1 MSDFGG
7 LVRDDTSE
15 DKSEAKTP
23 ESKAKSSSKS
33 NASLASVL
41 GADDVASLTRKYDLD
56 PELGERVLVPLV
68 NFLDK
73 YGVGDAVNES
83 PTVSGIMSLAEFW
96 NDIAP
101 VVKNAADYFGG
112 RQKTLSEDDREFLE
126 RIRQDQE
133 ESADLSLFQ
142 DSETTS
148 IGESIVE
155 EPPEPIE
162 IVDDPFTS
170 SKPIDWTEMLGAG
183 KTQSNHYE
191 TSSTLQKQET
201 QFGISGLEQL
211 AREAGLSIE
220 EVQAKD
226 GQNKINGADAS
237 KTGVDYLAEDNNLG
251 SVIDSGTSKIQAAM
265 KTQAE
270 HYERTSQAQFDQMET
285 PDSALKYDPL
295 AVAGLEPPAS
305 LEGGG
310 LESMESLMA
319 KAGVSADDIK
329 TQSPADTALP
339 TDTDDQVDNYEE
351 VVLPEDPGIAPA
363 ETFMVDFSDYEVLE

>member
-15 DKSEAKTP
+15 DKAEAKNP

-112 RQKTLSEDDREFLE
+112 RQKTLSDDDREFLE
-126 RIRQDQE
+126 RIRQAQE
-133 ESADLSLFQ
+133 ESADMSLFQ
-142 DSETTS
+142 DAETTS

-170 SKPIDWTEMLGAG
+170 GKKIDWSEMLGMG
-183 KTQSNHYE
+183 KAKSNHYE
-191 TSSTLQKQET
+191 TSSTLQTPET
-201 QFGISGLEQL
+201 QFGINGLEQL
-211 AREAGLSIE
+211 AKEAGLSVE
-220 EVQAKD
+220 EVMAKD
-226 GQNKINGADAS
+226 GQNKINQSDTS
-237 KTGVDYLAEDNNLG
+237 KVGVDYLAEDNNLA
-251 SVIDSGTSKIQAAM
+251 SVMESGTSKIQAAM

-295 AVAGLEPPAS
+295 KVAGLEPPAS
-305 LEGGG
+305 LTGGG
-310 LESMESLMA
+310 LESVESLMA
-319 KAGVSADDIK
+319 KAGVTADEIK
-329 TQSPADTALP
+329 TQSPADTAVP
-339 TDTDDQVDNYEE
+339 TETDEQVDNYEE
-351 VVLPEDPGIAPA
+351 VVLPEDPGMAPA
-363 ETFMVDFSDYEVLE
+363 ETFMVDFADFEVQE

>member
-1 MSDFGG
+1 MSDFSG
-7 LVRDDTSE
+7 LVRDDDSDEKPEAQTS
-15 DKSEAKTP
+15 

-112 RQKTLSEDDREFLE
+112 RQKTLSDDDREFLE
-126 RIRQDQE
+126 RIRQAQE

-142 DSETTS
+142 DAETTT
-148 IGESIVE
+148 IGESVVE
-155 EPPEPIE
+155 TPPEPIE

-170 SKPIDWTEMLGAG
+170 GKPVDWSEMLGAG
-183 KTQSNHYE
+183 KTKTNHYE
-191 TSSTLQKQET
+191 TGSTLQKTET

-251 SVIDSGTSKIQAAM
+251 GVIDSGTAKIQAAM
-265 KTQAE
+265 QTQAE

-295 AVAGLEPPAS
+295 TVAGLEPPAP

-319 KAGVSADDIK
+319 KAGVSEDELK
-329 TQSPADTALP
+329 PQSPADTTEP
-339 TDTDDQVDNYEE
+339 TETDNEVDNYEE
-351 VVLPEDPGIAPA
+351 VVLPNDPGIAPA

>member
-126 RIRQDQE
+126 RIRQAQE

-142 DSETTS
+142 DSETKS

-237 KTGVDYLAEDNNLG
+237 KTGLDYLAEDNNLG

-319 KAGVSADDIK
+319 KAGVSAEDIK
-329 TQSPADTALP
+329 TQSPADTVIP

>member
-126 RIRQDQE
+126 RIRQAQE

-155 EPPEPIE
+155 TPPEPIE

-237 KTGVDYLAEDNNLG
+237 KTGLDYLA
-251 SVIDSGTSKIQAAM
+251 
-265 KTQAE
+265 
-270 HYERTSQAQFDQMET
+270 
-285 PDSALKYDPL
+285 
-295 AVAGLEPPAS
+295 
-305 LEGGG
+305 
-310 LESMESLMA
+310 
-319 KAGVSADDIK
+319 
-329 TQSPADTALP
+329 
-339 TDTDDQVDNYEE
+339 
-351 VVLPEDPGIAPA
+351 
-363 ETFMVDFSDYEVLE
+363 

>member
-126 RIRQDQE
+126 RIRQAQE

-155 EPPEPIE
+155 TPPEPIE

-170 SKPIDWTEMLGAG
+170 GKPIDWSQMLGAG

-237 KTGVDYLAEDNNLG
+237 KTGLDYLAEDNNLG

-270 HYERTSQAQFDQMET
+270 HYERTSQAQFDEMET
-285 PDSALKYDPL
+285 PESALKYDPL
-295 AVAGLEPPAS
+295 AVAGLEPPAA

-319 KAGVSADDIK
+319 KAGVSAEDIK
-329 TQSPADTALP
+329 TQSPADTVLP

>member
-126 RIRQDQE
+126 RIRQAQE

-155 EPPEPIE
+155 TPPEPIE

-170 SKPIDWTEMLGAG
+170 GKPIDWSQMLGAG

-270 HYERTSQAQFDQMET
+270 HYERTSQAQFDEMET
-285 PDSALKYDPL
+285 PESALKYDPL
-295 AVAGLEPPAS
+295 AVAGLEPPAA

-319 KAGVSADDIK
+319 KAGVSAEDIK
-329 TQSPADTALP
+329 TQSPADTVLP

>member
-126 RIRQDQE
+126 RIRQAQE

>member
-1 MSDFGG
+1 MSDFSG
-7 LVRDDTSE
+7 LVRDDDSDEKPEAQTS
-15 DKSEAKTP
+15 

-112 RQKTLSEDDREFLE
+112 RQKTLSDDDREFLE
-126 RIRQDQE
+126 RIRQAQE

-142 DSETTS
+142 DAETTT
-148 IGESIVE
+148 IGESVVE
-155 EPPEPIE
+155 TPPEPIE

-170 SKPIDWTEMLGAG
+170 GKPVDWSEMLGAG
-183 KTQSNHYE
+183 KTKTNHYE
-191 TSSTLQKQET
+191 TGSTLQKTET

-237 KTGVDYLAEDNNLG
+237 KTGVDYLAEDNNLEG
-251 SVIDSGTSKIQAAM
+251 VIDSGTAKIQAAM
-265 KTQAE
+265 QTQAE

-295 AVAGLEPPAS
+295 TVAGLEPPAP

-319 KAGVSADDIK
+319 KAGVSEDELK
-329 TQSPADTALP
+329 TQSPADTTEP
-339 TDTDDQVDNYEE
+339 TETDNEVDNYEE
-351 VVLPEDPGIAPA
+351 VVLPNDPGIAPA

>member
-7 LVRDDTSE
+7 LVRDDISE

-126 RIRQDQE
+126 RIRQAQE

-155 EPPEPIE
+155 TPPEPIE

-170 SKPIDWTEMLGAG
+170 GKPIDWSQMLGAG

-237 KTGVDYLAEDNNLG
+237 KTGLDYLAEDNNLG

-270 HYERTSQAQFDQMET
+270 HYERTSQAQFDEMET
-285 PDSALKYDPL
+285 PESALKYDPL
-295 AVAGLEPPAS
+295 AVAGLEPPAA

-319 KAGVSADDIK
+319 KAGVSAEDIK
-329 TQSPADTALP
+329 TQSPADTVLP

>member
-126 RIRQDQE
+126 RIRQAQE

-170 SKPIDWTEMLGAG
+170 GKPIDWSQMLGAG

-237 KTGVDYLAEDNNLG
+237 KTGIDYLAEDNNLG
-251 SVIDSGTSKIQAAM
+251 GVIDSGTSKIQAAM

-285 PDSALKYDPL
+285 PESALKYDPL
-295 AVAGLEPPAS
+295 SVAGLEPPAA

-329 TQSPADTALP
+329 TQSPADTVLP

>member
-15 DKSEAKTP
+15 DKAEAKNP

-112 RQKTLSEDDREFLE
+112 RQKTLSDDDREFLE
-126 RIRQDQE
+126 RIRQAQE
-133 ESADLSLFQ
+133 ESADMSLFQ
-142 DSETTS
+142 DAETTS

-170 SKPIDWTEMLGAG
+170 DKKIDWSEMLGMG
-183 KTQSNHYE
+183 KTKSNHYE
-191 TSSTLQKQET
+191 TSATLQKTET
-201 QFGISGLEQL
+201 QFGINGLEQL
-211 AREAGLSIE
+211 AKEAGLSVE
-220 EVQAKD
+220 EVMAKD
-226 GQNKINGADAS
+226 GQNKINQSDTS
-237 KTGVDYLAEDNNLG
+237 KVGVDYLAEDNNLA
-251 SVIDSGTSKIQAAM
+251 SVMESGTSKIQNRHANPS
-265 KTQAE
+265 
-270 HYERTSQAQFDQMET
+270 R
-285 PDSALKYDPL
+285 AL
-295 AVAGLEPPAS
+295 
-305 LEGGG
+305 
-310 LESMESLMA
+310 
-319 KAGVSADDIK
+319 
-329 TQSPADTALP
+329 
-339 TDTDDQVDNYEE
+339 
-351 VVLPEDPGIAPA
+351 
-363 ETFMVDFSDYEVLE
+363 

>member
-126 RIRQDQE
+126 RIRQAQE

-270 HYERTSQAQFDQMET
+270 HYERTSQAQFDEMET
-285 PDSALKYDPL
+285 PESALKYDPL
-295 AVAGLEPPAS
+295 AVAGLEPPAA

>member
-15 DKSEAKTP
+15 DKSESKTP

-126 RIRQDQE
+126 RIRQAQE

-170 SKPIDWTEMLGAG
+170 NKPIDWSEMLGAG

-226 GQNKINGADAS
+226 GQNKINGADPS
-237 KTGVDYLAEDNNLG
+237 KIGVDYLAEDNNLEG
-251 SVIDSGTSKIQAAM
+251 VMDSGTSKIQAAM
-265 KTQAE
+265 KNQAE
-270 HYERTSQAQFDQMET
+270 HYERTSQAQFDEMET

-295 AVAGLEPPAS
+295 SVAGLEPPAA

-319 KAGVSADDIK
+319 KAGVSAEDIK
-329 TQSPADTALP
+329 IQSPADTALP
-339 TDTDDQVDNYEE
+339 TDTDDEVDNYEE

>member
-15 DKSEAKTP
+15 DKSESKTP

-126 RIRQDQE
+126 RIRQAQE

-170 SKPIDWTEMLGAG
+170 NKPIDWSEMLGAG

-237 KTGVDYLAEDNNLG
+237 KTGVDYLAEDNNLAG
-251 SVIDSGTSKIQAAM
+251 VIDSGTSKIQAAM
-265 KTQAE
+265 KNQAE
-270 HYERTSQAQFDQMET
+270 HYERTSQAQFDEMET

-295 AVAGLEPPAS
+295 SVAGLEPPAA

-319 KAGVSADDIK
+319 KAGVSAEDIK
-329 TQSPADTALP
+329 IQSPADTALP
-339 TDTDDQVDNYEE
+339 TDTDDEVDNYEE

>member
-126 RIRQDQE
+126 RIRQAQE

-155 EPPEPIE
+155 TPPEPIE

-170 SKPIDWTEMLGAG
+170 GKPIDWSQMLGAG

-237 KTGVDYLAEDNNLG
+237 KTGLDYLAEDNNLG

-270 HYERTSQAQFDQMET
+270 HYERTSQAQFDEMET
-285 PDSALKYDPL
+285 PESALKYDPL
-295 AVAGLEPPAS
+295 AVAGLEPPAA

-319 KAGVSADDIK
+319 KAGVSAEDIK
-329 TQSPADTALP
+329 TQSPADTVIP

>member
-15 DKSEAKTP
+15 DKSESKTP

-126 RIRQDQE
+126 RIRQAQE

-170 SKPIDWTEMLGAG
+170 NKPIDWSEMLGAG

-226 GQNKINGADAS
+226 GQNKINGADPS
-237 KTGVDYLAEDNNLG
+237 KIGVDYLAEDNNLEG
-251 SVIDSGTSKIQAAM
+251 VMDSGTSKIQAAM
-265 KTQAE
+265 KNQAE
-270 HYERTSQAQFDQMET
+270 HYERTSQAQFDQLET
-285 PDSALKYDPL
+285 PESALKYDPL
-295 AVAGLEPPAS
+295 SVAGLEPPAA

-319 KAGVSADDIK
+319 KAGVSAEDIK
-329 TQSPADTALP
+329 IQSPADTALP
-339 TDTDDQVDNYEE
+339 TDTDDEVDNYEE

>member
-1 MSDFGG
+1 MSDFSG
-7 LVRDDTSE
+7 LVRDDDSDEKPEAQTS
-15 DKSEAKTP
+15 

-112 RQKTLSEDDREFLE
+112 RQKTLSDDDREFLE
-126 RIRQDQE
+126 RIRQAQE

-142 DSETTS
+142 DAETTT
-148 IGESIVE
+148 IGESVVE
-155 EPPEPIE
+155 TPPEPIE

-170 SKPIDWTEMLGAG
+170 GKPVDWSEMLGAG
-183 KTQSNHYE
+183 KTKTNHYE
-191 TSSTLQKQET
+191 TGSTLQKTET

-251 SVIDSGTSKIQAAM
+251 GVIDSGTAKIQAAM
-265 KTQAE
+265 QTQAE

-295 AVAGLEPPAS
+295 TVAGLEPPAP

-319 KAGVSADDIK
+319 KAGVSEDELK
-329 TQSPADTALP
+329 TQSPADTTEP
-339 TDTDDQVDNYEE
+339 TETDNEVDNYEE
-351 VVLPEDPGIAPA
+351 VVLPNDPGIAPA